1 MTEMQKIQTDNR
13 QIRRV
18 TYIGIVINLL
28 LAILKVAVGV
38 LAGSMALI
46 ADGIH
51 SVSDMATD
59 VVVLLGVHFG
69 TKKADSGHP
78 YGHGRIETFSSV
90 SIALFLVFLGFVL
103 IYRAGVGIVETQ
115 LAVPAVPAVSA
126 VIVAVISIVVK
137 ELLYRITRKVAVKTN
152 SSVLFANAWHHR
164 SDALSSVIVVVG
176 LVSLM
181 FGFTYGDR
189 IAAMAVGLMIAL
201 VGGHILADCF
211 RELTESAVDEKTVEQ
226 ITGIIAADNR
236 VHQWHKLR
244 TRRVGREV
252 FLDLHILVDPGLNI
266 ADAHTI
272 TEDLEKTLHKQM
284 SRPVNITVHIE
295 PDLPQLRK

>member
-1 MTEMQKIQTDNR
+1 MTEMQKIQTANR

-18 TYIGIVINLL
+18 TYLGIIVNLL

-59 VVVLLGVHFG
+59 AVVLLGVHFG
-69 TKKADSGHP
+69 TKEADSEHP
-78 YGHGRIETFSSV
+78 YGHGRIETFSSGA
-90 SIALFLVFLGFVL
+90 IALFLVFLGFAL
-103 IYRAGVGIVETQ
+103 IYRAGAGIAETQ
-115 LAVPAVPAVSA
+115 LAVPAASA
-126 VIVAVISIVVK
+126 VIAAVISIVVK
-137 ELLYRITRKVAVKTN
+137 ELLYRITRKVAVKTQ

-164 SDALSSVIVVVG
+164 SDALSSVIVVAG

-181 FGFTYGDR
+181 FGFAYGDR

-211 RELTESAVDEKTVEQ
+211 GELTESAVDEKTIEQ
-226 ITGIIAADNR
+226 VTGVISADNR

-252 FLDLHILVDPGLNI
+252 FLDLHILVDPALNI
-266 ADAHTI
+266 TDAHTI
-272 TEDLEKTLHKQM
+272 AEDLESTLHKQM

-295 PDLPQLRK
+295 PDLPELRK